1 MFSIFCG
8 LRALPWGDAR
18 INAATL
24 LILGMLAYDA
34 RLSWQL
40 AFGMLFIFGAMYAGA
55 LALALALEQEQE
67 QATGAYLV
75 WTAVAIFVAAW
86 VGQFIGHHVE
96 GARPSFFKDLQFLLI
111 GPLWR
116 LADVYRRLAIPMGP
130 GARPRPG

>member
-1 MFSIFCG
+1 VFAIFCG

-55 LALALALEQEQE
+55 LALALE
-67 QATGAYLV
+67 QATGAHLA

-111 GPLWR
+111 GPLWL

-130 GARPRPG
+130 GARPQAG